1 MTSLDKIWDSLP
13 PPVHNISTDLNRFRV
28 SDPVMKGF
36 LDEDVK
42 FFSFRVSVH
51 TYLDNALI
59 NDERAVL
66 SLFLLKEGWVYTI
79 SNEVSMGS
87 LAKPMPAGRSTEE
100 LVEKLSRGD
109 FGELT
114 VTSADGE
121 PIKVRFL
128 PITPELN

>member
-1 MTSLDKIWDSLP
+1 MIFDKIWDTLP
-13 PPVHNISTDLNRFRV
+13 TPVCNVETDLNRFRV
-28 SDPVMKGF
+28 DAPVMRGF
-36 LDEDVK
+36 LDTDVK

-66 SLFLLKEGWVYTI
+66 SLFLLKDGWVYTI

-87 LAKPMPAGRSTEE
+87 LAKPMLAGRSTEE
-100 LVEKLSRGD
+100 LAERLAKGD

>member
-1 MTSLDKIWDSLP
+1 MTSFDKIWEKLQA
-13 PPVHNISTDLNRFRV
+13 PVRKVETDFNRFQV
-28 SDPVMKGF
+28 NAPVVKGF

-51 TYLDNALI
+51 TYLDSTLI

-66 SLFLLKEGWVYTI
+66 SLLLLKSGWVYTI

-87 LAKPMPAGRSTEE
+87 LAKPMPAGRITEE
-100 LVEKLSRGD
+100 LAEKLSLGE

-114 VTSADGE
+114 VTTADGE
-121 PIKVRFL
+121 SIKVRFL
-128 PITPELN
+128 PIAPELN